1 MPDSHPRR
9 KALDQAVKPKNSGR
23 SWFRMGTSLADHLP
37 PEAENRCPINL
48 VRACPWEISGEIEI
62 QAELRG
68 VKNKDIDPVIAREAA
83 EGVIEEAGAD
93 VTIFTDGSAVS
104 GYRECGA
111 AAVVIMNDD
120 PPRTET
126 IRTKVA
132 FLTSSFD
139 EERQAMMSAAEW
151 IVDNCYSRN
160 NVLILTDSQSLCKG
174 LLGNSSDINDLRHKS
189 DETTVKIKMLW
200 IPGRVGIEGNE
211 AADKAANEAREIEG
225 DRRPIT
231 YRGIFPLIKREIRDP
246 PCRAEYQYLKK
257 VYAGY

>member
-93 VTIFTDGSAVS
+93 VTIFTDCSAVS
-104 GYRECGA
+104 GYREGGA

-139 EERQAMMSAAEW
+139 EERQAMMSKAEW

-160 NVLILTDSQSLCKG
+160 N
-174 LLGNSSDINDLRHKS
+174 SDINDLRHKS

-200 IPGRVGIEGNE
+200 IPCRVGIEGNE